1 MRDKRNGLRPVT
13 AKRYKEELKGYFHCF
28 GQEGNLEEG
37 VGTYATIE
45 LEDGTVTQVDAYNM
59 KFDDVE

>member
-1 MRDKRNGLRPVT
+1 MRESRNGLRPIT
-13 AKRYKEELKGYFHCF
+13 ATSYGEELKGYFHCF

-37 VGTYATIE
+37 IGTYATIE
-45 LEDGTVTQVDAYNM
+45 LEDGTVRQVDAYKM